1 MSYANAFREAAKS
14 FGDEEY
20 TKDQLKSKFF
30 ELLDVEYDNHFE
42 SYFYNFSVRQIGGV
56 KINKLEN
63 GNLKTE
69 LHDEPVRRQ
78 RNANDRRINRNRTR
92 VASVDLANDRLGKDL
107 DEAIKMFK
115 SSWSSIGGEYVPFCD
130 KYSNIDD
137 VYYNAGME
145 AYRAATKRAIRFDG
159 LAIRTRNELRKKS
172 CEYLK
177 KRFKILFDLK
187 KMDFDIFRDWAKE
200 TAKHIRDIYRNAGVN
215 DYTYGNAQKLI
226 NVALKFVL
234 SSNLVDCH
242 NPVFKHCHFP
252 VDGIIQGV
260 IKKNFGIKRLKTCW
274 SKNDNWDEFVEYQK
288 EVRKAVLDN
297 GYYSPLIWEAT
308 HWNN

>member
-1 MSYANAFREAAKS
+1 MSYADAFREAAKS

-78 RNANDRRINRNRTR
+78 RNANGRRINQNRTR
-92 VASVDLANDRLGKDL
+92 VASVDLASDRLGKDL
-107 DEAIKMFK
+107 DEAIELFK

-130 KYSNIDD
+130 KYSDIDD

-145 AYRAATKRAIRFDG
+145 AYRAAMKRAIRFNG
-159 LAIRTRNELRKKS
+159 LPNRRRTELRHES
-172 CEYLK
+172 CVYLK
-177 KRFKILFDLK
+177 KRFKELFKLK
-187 KMDFDIFRDWAKE
+187 KMDFDIFTNWAKI
-200 TAKHIRDIYRNAGVN
+200 TANHIRGIYRNAGVN

-234 SSNLVDCH
+234 SSNLVDYH